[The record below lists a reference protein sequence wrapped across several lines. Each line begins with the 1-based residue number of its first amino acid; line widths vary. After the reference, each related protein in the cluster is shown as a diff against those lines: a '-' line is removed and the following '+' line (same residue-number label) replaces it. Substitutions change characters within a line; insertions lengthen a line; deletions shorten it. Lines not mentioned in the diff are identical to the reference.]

1 MIKKLLSSYYFS
13 AALVVTGMAIGW
25 YLGKNSSYQ
34 TEVAN
39 TQTVTETKTTTRR
52 TPDGVVVIDKTE
64 KRVETKDEKRHV
76 PAVVS
81 KNDYSIGVSVR
92 PRNLTERPEILVT
105 GGRRLLGDLWVE
117 VGTSEKLNEVR
128 IGVRWDF

>member
-1 MIKKLLSSYYFS
+1 MIKKLLMALGLL
-13 AALVVTGMAIGW
+13 AAGGVGGW
-25 YLGKNSSYQ
+25 YLGKTPSYR
-34 TEVAN
+34 TEIAN
-39 TQTVTETKTTTRR
+39 TQTVSETKTTTRR

-64 KRVETKDEKRHV
+64 KRVETKDEQRQV
-76 PAVVS
+76 PAAAPRT
-81 KNDYSIGVSVR
+81 DYSIGVSVR

-128 IGVRWDF
+128 IGVRYDF

>member
-25 YLGKNSSYQ
+25 YLGKNPSYQ

-52 TPDGVVVIDKTE
+52 TPDGVVVIDKTV
-64 KRVETKDEKRHV
+64 KRVENKDEKRQT
-76 PAVVS
+76 PAAAPRP
-81 KNDYSIGVSVR
+81 DYSIGVAVR
-92 PRNLTERPEILVT
+92 PKNLTERPEILVT